1 MDKIVEDPSFLAPVA
16 DRAVPRWFW
25 IAAAAAL
32 AFELFGLAAV
42 GNELLLD
49 PASLPADQRAMWLAY
64 PGWMKAA
71 SAVAVIAGTAGAIGL
86 LIRRRW
92 APPLLLVSLIALV
105 VQDSAY
111 VLDARLGATVTG
123 GAWSA
128 PLIIVVLC
136 ALVYAFARH
145 SRRRGW
151 LV

>member
-1 MDKIVEDPSFLAPVA
+1 MDKIVEDASFSAPVA

-92 APPLLLVSLIALV
+92 AEPLLFVSLIAPV

-111 VLDARLGATVTG
+111 LLDARLGATVSG
-123 GAWSA
+123 GAWAA

-136 ALVYAFARH
+136 ALVYTSARH